1 MSITKTEALKRLED
15 ILNFLN
21 HIHDKDYI
29 TIHNES
35 MIITFD
41 YALTD
46 FRTVL
51 NEMKEEKE

>member
-21 HIHDKDYI
+21 HIYDKDYI
-29 TIHNES
+29 TIYNES

-46 FRTVL
+46 FREVL
-51 NEMKEEKE
+51 NEMMEEV